1 MEKIIII
8 KYILKFI
15 IYFIIGIL
23 YFFMCSKLCHA
34 QTASIQDIQAKQQDI
49 VLMQTNI
56 NNDNNDLAFS
66 QARIIADNAAITIDN
81 QEIAAYNASTAQT
94 VSGVNWDY
102 FVTLEPQIPFAQ
114 WSKINNGINWTSIVA
129 NIGINCGGITEAN
142 VNWTNWGTCEANGMT
157 PGLPFGGK
165 NTGIAAFW
173 CGNGK
178 ITGTC

>member
-1 MEKIIII
+1 MV
-8 KYILKFI
+8 KFLLL
-15 IYFIIGIL
+15 FIFLIPSMSQGQVITTQA
-23 YFFMCSKLCHA
+23 CQNA
-34 QTASIQDIQAKQQDI
+34 QNDAQQRTNQINYETSDLVTQQAQ
-49 VLMQTNI
+49 
-56 NNDNNDLAFS
+56 LA
-66 QARIIADNAAITIDN
+66 ADNATIV
-81 QEIAAYNASTAQT
+81 QCNASYAQT

-102 FVTLEPQIPFAQ
+102 FVSLEPSDPFSS
-114 WSKINNGINWTSIVA
+114 WSKIANGINWTSVVA